1 MEVEATLSPPLNS
14 VDQRRGS
21 TSSPLPGTHETNDL
35 PSRDHLSPLVHN
47 VRSSSPSPGV
57 YHSHPRRQSVAISMG
72 LDLHGARWEREKQE
86 LKTKITELEEFKE
99 KYENEK
105 RENEIL
111 KKRLQ
116 ELMAGQSDATKNLMK
131 TNEALDRLQIDNKK
145 KIEHIEKMQ
154 SDIRYKD
161 DRIRNLEIRASEVE
175 KAELILETTK
185 QNLESTI
192 QQVRVRDSEIKRLNK
207 DIDDCNRQLETA
219 NSRIKELEDKM
230 EDMKIQV
237 RYEIM
242 KNENIEKNL
251 ETIPRL
257 KDTIKEKEEE
267 IQDHKR
273 QIEEKNALLTAARK
287 GVREYKDKLRHTEQ
301 EISRTEGLKEE
312 LQLSQCEVQSL
323 KQLMYGKDYL
333 VTQKTKALDLSK
345 EIIGVLNDNL
355 DNDHIQRI
363 QHLIDRLSDG
373 RPRTIS
379 ARSSGST
386 LSSSKEM
393 DFRSSS
399 APPPRPQSCYPIP
412 THRELDVN
420 NHPYG
425 MESDHNGNQQ
435 NGSHGNRSHS
445 CSNKRFLNQTIE
457 MPDKRKRPVSAMPQ
471 PVKRNASQVHR
482 TTSYKEAHKVYTK
495 PLPRKTQSFEVEL
508 IQTPRSS
515 TTYKS
520 EKQGNTKLK
529 PSLDY
534 SIGTEKDSERD
545 CISPRDKSCHEKGPL
560 PSDADSVFSSESD
573 FEEEMT
579 SEQEY
584 ELKGFSSRE
593 KDQALA
599 DIINVGDRV
608 LISVPQ
614 KPPRYSKR
622 KAPKP
627 INYTGI
633 VKFKGKLNPEKYD
646 ARIHV
651 GVRMDEPVGDTDG
664 TYKGK
669 RLMYTPSDQGKFFKL
684 RELTSVLNVKT
695 GRYIPV
701 QRLIIHSLHKRSRS
715 ESQADP

>member
-1 MEVEATLSPPLNS
+1 MSTPKPRLNRSRSIGNVIPVGGRNRSSSTGTVS
-14 VDQRRGS
+14 VSGTPRTRNLRRGS
-21 TSSPLPGTHETNDL
+21 MPDVFDTHKPVVSSYI
-35 PSRDHLSPLVHN
+35 PSLKT
-47 VRSSSPSPGV
+47 
-57 YHSHPRRQSVAISMG
+57 IS
-72 LDLHGARWEREKQE
+72 EREKQE
-86 LKTKITELEEFKE
+86 LKSKITELEEFKD

-105 RENEIL
+105 KENEIL
-111 KKRLQ
+111 QNRLQ

-131 TNEALDRLQIDNKK
+131 TNELLDRLRIDNKK
-145 KIEHIEKMQ
+145 KIEQIEKMQ
-154 SDIRYKD
+154 SDIRFKD
-161 DRIRNLEIRASEVE
+161 DRMRNLEIRASEVE

-192 QQVRVRDSEIKRLNK
+192 QQVRVRDNEIKRLEK

-219 NSRIKELEDKM
+219 NSRIKDLEEKM

-257 KDTIKEKEEE
+257 KDTIQEKEKE
-267 IQDHKR
+267 IQEHKR

-287 GVREYKDKLRHTEQ
+287 GVREYKDRLRNTEQ
-301 EISRTEGLKEE
+301 EIAQTEVLKEE
-312 LQLSQCEVQSL
+312 LELAQCEVQSL

-333 VTQKTKALDLSK
+333 VSQKTKALDLSK

-355 DNDHIQRI
+355 DNDHMQRI
-363 QHLIDRLSDG
+363 QHLIDRLSD
-373 RPRTIS
+373 RPQRTIS

-393 DFRSSS
+393 DNRASS
-399 APPPRPQSCYPIP
+399 APPPRPQSCYPNP
-412 THRELDVN
+412 NHRELDVN

-425 MESDHNGNQQ
+425 IDSDHHGNQQ
-435 NGSHGNRSHS
+435 NGSHGNQSH
-445 CSNKRFLNQTIE
+445 SNKRFSNQVATE
-457 MPDKRKRPVSAMPQ
+457 TPDKRKRPVSAMAQ
-471 PVKRNASQVHR
+471 PVKKHSAHVHR

-495 PLPRKTQSFEVEL
+495 PLPRKTNSFDIDIIQS
-508 IQTPRSS
+508 PRSN

-520 EKQGNTKLK
+520 EKHVHTKLK

-534 SIGTEKDSERD
+534 SISTDRSNENFDKRECESAKD
-545 CISPRDKSCHEKGPL
+545 EKGPL

-579 SEQEY
+579 SEQECV
-584 ELKGFSSRE
+584 LKGVSARE
-593 KDQALA
+593 KDAALA
-599 DIINVGDRV
+599 EIINVGDRV
-608 LISVPQ
+608 LISIPQ
-614 KPPRYSKR
+614 KPPRYGK
-622 KAPKP
+622 KKVLKP
-627 INYTGI
+627 INYMGI
-633 VKFKGKLNPEKYD
+633 VKFKGKLHPEKYD

-664 TYKGK
+664 TYRGK
-669 RLMYTPSDQGKFFKL
+669 RLMYTPADQGKFFKL

-695 GRYIPV
+695 GRYIPI

-715 ESQADP
+715 ESQAEH